1 MPDTTPLA
9 ARIRQRFARSLD
21 SYGSAA
27 ILQAEMARGLLDAL
41 EAQAGTD
48 FPRILEAGCGTGV
61 LTDLLEQELSVR
73 ELLLVDLVPECA
85 RFHRHRANARFLA
98 GDLETLALPRELD
111 LCLANAVFQ
120 WLKEPQ
126 AFLARLHDALKP
138 GATLAFTTFGPENLR
153 EIRRLTGRGLE
164 YPTPEQWREMLA
176 REGYQVLRLAQGLHT
191 LPFPSPLDVL
201 KHLKAT
207 GVTAT
212 GDGAPPWSRAR
223 LQEFQKQYREEF
235 PLPEGQVSLTYHPV
249 LVLARRLS

>member
-1 MPDTTPLA
+1 MPDTTPFV

-27 ILQAEMARGLLDAL
+27 ILQAKMARDLLDAL
-41 EAQAGTD
+41 EAQAGTG
-48 FPRILEAGCGTGV
+48 FPRLLEAGCGTGI

-85 RFHRHRANARFLA
+85 RFHRHRANAHFRA
-98 GDLETLALPRELD
+98 GDLETLELPKGLD

-153 EIRRLTGRGLE
+153 EIRQLTGRGLE
-164 YPTPEQWREMLA
+164 YPAPEQWREMLA
-176 REGYQVLRLAQGLHT
+176 QEGYRPLRLEQGLHT

-212 GDGAPPWSRAR
+212 GDGTPPWSRAR
-223 LQEFQKQYREEF
+223 LLEFQKQYREKF
-235 PLPEGQVSLTYHPV
+235 PLPDGQVSLTYHPV
-249 LVLARRLS
+249 LAIARRLP